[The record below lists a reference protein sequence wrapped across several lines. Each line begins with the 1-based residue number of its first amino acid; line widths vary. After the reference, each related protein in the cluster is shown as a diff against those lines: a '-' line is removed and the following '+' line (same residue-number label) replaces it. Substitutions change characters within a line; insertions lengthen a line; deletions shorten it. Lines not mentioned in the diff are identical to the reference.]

1 MIVILGN
8 EGSQVKQTI
17 LIRRSFVPQDNRSQK
32 IHMDAEKLNFIK
44 TGVIPRV
51 KTLPAN
57 ASGKW
62 GKMNGQQMA
71 EHVADFF
78 NVSTEKIKFDLV
90 TPVEHLPKFK
100 EFLLSDKQ
108 FRENTKA
115 PVNIVGEE
123 PYPLRCANME
133 EAVDGLAASIGSF
146 ENYFRENPGK
156 KTTHPVFGELNFEEW
171 VLLHFKHVTHHLR
184 QFGLL

>member
-1 MIVILGN
+1 MDQGKLKFITEEYILL
-8 EGSQVKQTI
+8 VKKLQ
-17 LIRRSFVPQDNRSQK
+17 P
-32 IHMDAEKLNFIK
+32 DAM
-44 TGVIPRV
+44 
-51 KTLPAN
+51 
-57 ASGKW
+57 GKW

-133 EAVDGLAASIGSF
+133 EAVDGLAASIGNF